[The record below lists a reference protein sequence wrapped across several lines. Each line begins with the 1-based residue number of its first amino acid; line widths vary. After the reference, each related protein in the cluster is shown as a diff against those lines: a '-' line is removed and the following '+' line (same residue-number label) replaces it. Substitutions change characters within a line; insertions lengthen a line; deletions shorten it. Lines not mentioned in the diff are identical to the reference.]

1 MYIKSIISAI
11 LLATLG
17 ASPASAIATGWAMAE
32 MCGDDMNTSE
42 DCHAKCK
49 TLSEG
54 GAWNANVKFGFK
66 GELTECKCVITD
78 PNAAAQGLPT
88 ENHWTCTREVCHMY
102 FIFVIVSARS
112 FVSVLTLPFHFY
124 FYFK

>member
-32 MCGDDMNTSE
+32 TCGDDMNTAD
-42 DCHAKCK
+42 DCYAKCK

-54 GAWNANVKFGFK
+54 GAWNANVKLDSNRK
-66 GELTECKCVITD
+66 VTECNCVIHS
-78 PNAAAQGLPT
+78 PNAGPSLPT
-88 ENHWTCTREVCHMY
+88 ENIWTCTREPKKPEPKKVCHC
-102 FIFVIVSARS
+102 ISS
-112 FVSVLTLPFHFY
+112 L
-124 FYFK
+124 